1 MNDDTDLEGEPR
13 EEIARLEARIEELA
27 EGIERCRKI
36 NLFSKILI
44 AGGMLWAIAAVFS
57 LLGPTSM
64 TTIVAITAIL
74 GGLVLNGSNRSSSQQ
89 LRSAMDAAEARRAEL
104 IGDLDLRT
112 IQIGTAGAPDTS
124 RWLH

>member
-36 NLFSKILI
+36 DLFSKILI

-64 TTIVAITAIL
+64 ATIVAITAIL
-74 GGLVLNGSNRSSSQQ
+74 GGLVLNGSNRSSSRQF
-89 LRSAMDAAEARRAEL
+89 RSAMDGAEARRAEL
-104 IGDLDLRT
+104 IGDLELRT
-112 IQIGTAGAPDTS
+112 IQSGTAGAPDRN